1 MLSNGPVVEEVLFSP
16 DQTGRI
22 PAESL
27 KSGSALVV
35 MSSIPVETCRV
46 QAPRLAA
53 RGVDYVD
60 APVSGGE
67 PGARDG
73 TLAIMAGG
81 EHAVIERLADVF
93 AAMGRVTH
101 IGPVGTGQMTKLA
114 NQIIVGGT
122 IAAVAEALHFATRG
136 GADPAAVRRALMGG
150 FADSK
155 ILNVLGERMIE
166 RNFVP
171 GSPAEYQLKDMRTA
185 QSFAGELGLH
195 AHIARLPGRYV
206 RRYDR
211 PVRQWRRCRGNP
223 ARGGTALKFS
233 RRGHE
238 GAGMS
243 GRVTLTVRDG
253 IGQIVLDRPDKMNA
267 ITPDMTRE
275 LQRVCREIDDNG
287 DIRVATIA
295 GAGERAFSA
304 GSDLNTLVD
313 LSDMLAFRDRV
324 EYAALVRDIRKPVIA
339 ALKGWVLGGGMEIA
353 IAADIRIAGRS
364 AKIGG
369 PEITRGWLGGGG
381 ASQMLPRLV
390 GVGQAMRLLLTGDPV
405 DAETALRIGL
415 VEEVVDD
422 ADVAARALALA
433 KKIASFSPV
442 ATQAVKAA
450 IRAALSMPLETGLRY
465 ENELHVLCMSD
476 KARLEGIKAFQEKRD
491 AKF

>member
-1 MLSNGPVVEEVLFSP
+1 
-16 DQTGRI
+16 
-22 PAESL
+22 
-27 KSGSALVV
+27 
-35 MSSIPVETCRV
+35 
-46 QAPRLAA
+46 
-53 RGVDYVD
+53 
-60 APVSGGE
+60 
-67 PGARDG
+67 
-73 TLAIMAGG
+73 
-81 EHAVIERLADVF
+81 
-93 AAMGRVTH
+93 
-101 IGPVGTGQMTKLA
+101 
-114 NQIIVGGT
+114 
-122 IAAVAEALHFATRG
+122 
-136 GADPAAVRRALMGG
+136 
-150 FADSK
+150 
-155 ILNVLGERMIE
+155 
-166 RNFVP
+166 
-171 GSPAEYQLKDMRTA
+171 
-185 QSFAGELGLH
+185 
-195 AHIARLPGRYV
+195 
-206 RRYDR
+206 
-211 PVRQWRRCRGNP
+211 
-223 ARGGTALKFS
+223 
-233 RRGHE
+233 
-238 GAGMS
+238 MS

-267 ITPDMTRE
+267 ITPDMTSE

-324 EYAALVRDIRKPVIA
+324 EYAALLRDIRKPVIA

-364 AKIGG
+364 TKIGG

-422 ADVAARALALA
+422 ADVVSRTLALA
-433 KKIASFSPV
+433 QKIASFSPV

-476 KARLEGIKAFQEKRD
+476 KARLEGIAAFQEKRD